1 MTINTVSLSLAVIC
15 SVLLTLWFISHGALM
30 SRVKHVTITWYSR
43 LLFRL
48 YMLFVTSAAIAGAVS
63 QLTQEEAK
71 ASRW

>member
-15 SVLLTLWFISHGALM
+15 SVLLTLWFISYGALM

-48 YMLFVTSAAIAGAVS
+48 YMLFVTSAAIAGAIS
-63 QLTQEEAK
+63 QLT
-71 ASRW
+71 